1 MLLTDITMA
10 VVGLLV
16 FPLVMVVNVVFQRF
30 SSPIFTRIQ
39 ALRAELSEIAHESFD
54 GAMVVK
60 TLGRETQE
68 TDRFAAKAQVLRDE
82 GIRAGR
88 IRAAFDPLLE
98 SLPNLGVLVVLGVGV
113 LRVSNGM
120 ADPGDV
126 VTIAYLLTIVA
137 FPIRSIGWMLGEFPR
152 SVVGFERVQR
162 VLETV
167 NDTTYGDDRIE
178 HQRRGAQLVVDDLAY
193 TYEEGQVLLEGLDFS
208 IEPGRTVA
216 VVGATASGKSTLT
229 SLVTRLIDPL
239 SGAVRLDGHDLRDLP
254 RGELAEHVAL
264 VPQSAFL
271 FDDTVRGNVTLGAD
285 VPDEEVWAAL
295 RTAQADGFVAGL
307 RDGLDGRLGERG
319 TTLSGGQRQRLSL
332 ARALIRRPRLLVL
345 DDATSA
351 VDPEVEARILAAMR
365 ERGGDSSM
373 LLIAYRKATIALAD
387 EVLFLDGGR
396 IADRGTHAALLER
409 NPAYARL
416 VNAYETEGVR
426 DMTALD
432 DLVAEGT
439 HVDTGDE
446 ISARETIRRGL
457 AFSPELSKGFGWTLL
472 LAAIGTA
479 GRLVVPISVQQ
490 TLDRGLNGPDGV
502 DISFVT
508 GMACL
513 AALAIVATG
522 VSSYFMTARLFTASE
537 RGLATLRIKAFR
549 HVHDLPLL
557 TQNTER
563 RGALVSRVTSDVDQ
577 VSQFLVF
584 GGVFGII
591 SVGQVLLATVVM
603 LFYSWQMTILVWVC
617 FLPLFL
623 SLRYFQKRLSA
634 AYGQVRR
641 SVGAMLSAISEP
653 VVGAVTVRT
662 YAIEKRTQDRID
674 EAISVNQVAAT
685 RAQGL
690 TAFSFSLGGV
700 SAGLANAGVLIV
712 GILLG
717 LDGQITSGKVLAFAF
732 LVTLFVGPVQMGTQ
746 VLTDAQNAIAGWR
759 RVIGILETP
768 ADLDD
773 PGPSGKSLPRGAM
786 DVAFEDVSFGYPGG
800 PLVLRDVT
808 EHIESGSR
816 IAVVGE
822 TGSGKTTFAKLLTRL
837 MDPTSGAVLLDGVDI
852 RTVEFASLR
861 RRVVLVP
868 QEGFLFD
875 STLLANAR
883 YGDLDATP
891 DQVRAAA
898 AELGLGDWL
907 DGLPHGLETRVG
919 QRGESLSAGERQLV
933 ALLRAHLADPD
944 LLVLDEATSAVDP
957 ALEMRIGRALE
968 RLMAGRTSVTIAHRL
983 STAENADEVIVFD
996 RGRVVQRGS
1005 HVELVARETP
1015 EGEPDVYAR
1024 LHNSW
1029 VAQQSL

>member
-1 MLLTDITMA
+1 MSIDLEPEEL
-10 VVGLLV
+10 VGLGTSV
-16 FPLVMVVNVVFQRF
+16 D
-30 SSPIFTRIQ
+30 S
-39 ALRAELSEIAHESFD
+39 
-54 GAMVVK
+54 
-60 TLGRETQE
+60 
-68 TDRFAAKAQVLRDE
+68 
-82 GIRAGR
+82 
-88 IRAAFDPLLE
+88 
-98 SLPNLGVLVVLGVGV
+98 
-113 LRVSNGM
+113 
-120 ADPGDV
+120 
-126 VTIAYLLTIVA
+126 
-137 FPIRSIGWMLGEFPR
+137 GE
-152 SVVGFERVQR
+152 
-162 VLETV
+162 
-167 NDTTYGDDRIE
+167 
-178 HQRRGAQLVVDDLAY
+178 
-193 TYEEGQVLLEGLDFS
+193 
-208 IEPGRTVA
+208 
-216 VVGATASGKSTLT
+216 
-229 SLVTRLIDPL
+229 
-239 SGAVRLDGHDLRDLP
+239 
-254 RGELAEHVAL
+254 
-264 VPQSAFL
+264 
-271 FDDTVRGNVTLGAD
+271 
-285 VPDEEVWAAL
+285 
-295 RTAQADGFVAGL
+295 
-307 RDGLDGRLGERG
+307 
-319 TTLSGGQRQRLSL
+319 
-332 ARALIRRPRLLVL
+332 
-345 DDATSA
+345 
-351 VDPEVEARILAAMR
+351 
-365 ERGGDSSM
+365 
-373 LLIAYRKATIALAD
+373 
-387 EVLFLDGGR
+387 
-396 IADRGTHAALLER
+396 
-409 NPAYARL
+409 
-416 VNAYETEGVR
+416 
-426 DMTALD
+426 
-432 DLVAEGT
+432 
-439 HVDTGDE
+439 E
-446 ISARETIRRGL
+446 ISARETIRSGL
-457 AFSPELSKGFGWTLL
+457 RFSPELGQGFGWTML
-472 LAAIGTA
+472 LALIGTA
-479 GRLVVPISVQQ
+479 GRVVVPISVQQ
-490 TLDRGLNGPDGV
+490 TLDKGVNGPHGV
-502 DISFVT
+502 DVSFVAQ
-508 GMACL
+508 MAVL
-513 AALAIVATG
+513 AACAIVATG
-522 VSSYFMTARLFTASE
+522 VSSFFMTVRLFTASE

-557 TQNTER
+557 TQNTEH

-603 LFYSWQMTILVWVC
+603 LFYSWQLTILVWVC

-623 SLRYFQKRLSA
+623 SLRYFQRRLSA
-634 AYGQVRR
+634 AYGVVRR
-641 SVGAMLSAISEP
+641 SVGAMLSAIAEP

-674 EAISVNQVAAT
+674 EAISVNQEAAT
-685 RAQGL
+685 KAQGL

-700 SAGLANAGVLIV
+700 SAGLANAGVLIL
-712 GILLG
+712 GIWLG
-717 LDGQITSGKVLAFAF
+717 FAGDITSGQVIGFAF

-773 PGPSGKSLPRGAM
+773 PGPSGTSLPRGAM
-786 DVAFEDVSFGYPGG
+786 DVAFQDVSFGYPGG
-800 PLVLRDVT
+800 PLVLRDVN

-816 IAVVGE
+816 VAVVGE

-837 MDPTSGAVLLDGVDI
+837 MDPTTGAVLLDGMDV

-875 STLLANAR
+875 STLLANTR

-891 DQVRAAA
+891 EQVRAAA

-1005 HVELVARETP
+1005 HAELVDRRTP

-1024 LHNSW
+1024 LHQSW